1 MENWSDTLREGYKL
15 RVFQNLVLRNVL
27 RPHTGE
33 EIKRRTEYQKN
44 RSFVIC
50 KDSQEGHN

>member
-1 MENWSDTLREGYKL
+1 MENWSDILREGYML

-33 EIKRRTEYQKN
+33 EIRRSREFQKKK
-44 RSFVIC
+44 SFVIC
-50 KDSQEGHN
+50 EDSQEGQD